1 MVLDF
6 RTLYQDFPRSVEQFL
21 DEMWHPLH
29 LSQRRQAYPPVN
41 IVENEEEVIIYAVVP
56 GVDQEALDLT
66 FSENSLVIKGER
78 EPEQGRY
85 FRQERPSGPFQRI
98 INFNI
103 RVDRDRTR
111 AKLKNGV
118 LTVALPKTEDV
129 KPQQIQIERE

>member
-6 RTLYQDFPRSVEQFL
+6 RTLYQDLPRNMEQFL

-29 LSQRRQAYPPVN
+29 LSQRKQAYPPVN
-41 IVENEEEVIIYAVVP
+41 IVENEEDVTIYAIVP
-56 GVDQEALDLT
+56 GVDQRDIDLT

-78 EPEQGRY
+78 QPEQGRY

-103 RVDRDRTR
+103 RVDQERTR
-111 AKLKNGV
+111 ARLKDGL
-118 LTVALPKTEDV
+118 LTIVLPKVEEA
-129 KPQQIQIERE
+129 KRQQIEIEKE

>member
-6 RTLYQDFPRSVEQFL
+6 RTLYQDLPRNMEQLL
-21 DEMWHPLH
+21 DEVWHPLH

-41 IVENEEEVIIYAVVP
+41 IVENEEDVTIYAVVP
-56 GVDQEALDLT
+56 GVDQEAIDLS

-78 EPEQGRY
+78 PPEQGRY

-103 RVDRDRTR
+103 RVDKDRIR

-118 LTVALPKTEDV
+118 LTIVLPKTEDV

>member
-6 RTLYQDFPRSVEQFL
+6 RTLYQDLPRNMEQFL

-41 IVENEEEVIIYAVVP
+41 IVENEEDVTIYAILP
-56 GVDQEALDLT
+56 GVDQQDIDLT

-103 RVDRDRTR
+103 RVDQDRTK
-111 AKLKNGV
+111 AKLKDGL
-118 LTVALPKTEDV
+118 LTIVLPKVDEA
-129 KPQQIQIERE
+129 KRQQIEIEKE